1 MTAPTAPVP
10 ASSLAAVA
18 LGDLAREC
26 ATTRR
31 VLERAPLDAHA
42 TWRPHAK
49 SMSLGDLCAHVANIP
64 NWGVVTLASE
74 GLDFAGPMPPRA
86 PIPTTTAELVAVWD
100 DQVARLAAALDAADD
115 AALGTTWT
123 ARAGEHVV
131 FALPR
136 SAVIRQMVLS
146 HMIHHRGQL
155 AVYLRLL
162 DVPVPA
168 IYGNSAD
175 ER

>member
-1 MTAPTAPVP
+1 MSTTATPSPVD
-10 ASSLAAVA
+10 VA

-31 VLERAPLDAHA
+31 VLERAPLDARA
-42 TWRPHAK
+42 DWRPHPR
-49 SMSLGDLCAHVANIP
+49 SMSLGDLCAHLVNIP
-64 NWGVVTLASE
+64 NWGVVTLATE
-74 GLDFAGPMPPRA
+74 GLDFTGPMPPRA
-86 PIPTTTAELVAVWD
+86 PIPTTTAELVAGWD
-100 DQVARLAAALDAADD
+100 VQVAALTAALAGADE

-123 ARAGEHVV
+123 ARAGEQVV
-131 FALPR
+131 FAMPR
-136 SAVIRQMVLS
+136 GAVIRQMVLS
-146 HMIHHRGQL
+146 HMIHHRAQL
-155 AVYLRLL
+155 GLYLRLL

>member
-1 MTAPTAPVP
+1 MTAPTAPS
-10 ASSLAAVA
+10 ASLAAVA
-18 LGDLAREC
+18 LGDLVREC

-31 VLERAPLDAHA
+31 VLERAPLAEHA
-42 TWRPHAK
+42 AWRPHAR
-49 SMSLGDLCAHVANIP
+49 SMSLGDLCAHLANIP
-64 NWGVVTLASE
+64 NWGVVTLATE

-86 PIPTTTAELVAVWD
+86 PIPTTAEELVAVWD
-100 DQVARLAAALDAADD
+100 DQVSKFTAALDAADD

-123 ARAGEHVV
+123 ARSGEHVA
-131 FALPR
+131 FAMPR
-136 SAVIRQMVLS
+136 SAVLRQLVVS
-146 HMIHHRGQL
+146 HMIHHRAQL